1 MKGMMLCVA
10 ATFFFRK
17 PLKAYVTVS
26 PAKVEAPPLRLKCI
40 LAPSSH
46 LQQRKRPKVNISTCC
61 SLLQDILNYLDS
73 NGPRSSSTSII
84 KTENTV
90 QRPSKHHL
98 FLMETEAELDK
109 LTKTMKAFQP
119 TPPPRTVNSHC
130 LKVTQNVSLWLF
142 RPIFVRLKL
151 TYLSLFDCK
160 L

>member
-1 MKGMMLCVA
+1 MNLNLLISREMKGMMLCVA

-119 TPPPRTVNSHC
+119 TPPPRTV
-130 LKVTQNVSLWLF
+130 
-142 RPIFVRLKL
+142 KL
-151 TYLSLFDCK
+151 SKNHSKTIGFAKICYFTDQSTN
-160 L
+160 

>member
-46 LQQRKRPKVNISTCC
+46 LQQRKRPKVNISTFQHVT
-61 SLLQDILNYLDS
+61 LTFQDILNYLDS
-73 NGPRSSSTSII
+73 NGPRSSSTSIV

-119 TPPPRTVNSHC
+119 TPPPRTVNTLFENHPKC
-130 LKVTQNVSLWLF
+130 LIS
-142 RPIFVRLKL
+142 
-151 TYLSLFDCK
+151 
-160 L
+160 